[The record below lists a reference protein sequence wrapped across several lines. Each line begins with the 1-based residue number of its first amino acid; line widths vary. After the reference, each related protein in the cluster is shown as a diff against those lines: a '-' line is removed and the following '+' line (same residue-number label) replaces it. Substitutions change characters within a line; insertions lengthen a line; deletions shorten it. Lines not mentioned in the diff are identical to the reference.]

1 MNLKK
6 IIVITL
12 LLTTIILIIVR
23 LKSNKQTAEE
33 NVYKYDKEKPI
44 TVSID
49 TIGET
54 VHSNNKIITGIFEP
68 DKESK
73 ISSESQGKIISVRAE
88 VGDAVQKGQTLIQLD
103 HSLLQLQLKAI
114 EIQIEGL
121 EADVNR
127 YTVLSEADA
136 IQGVQLEKAIL
147 GLKSAKVQKET
158 LVEQINKTTI
168 KSPFNGIVTAK
179 LNEEGGFAAPGVP
192 LLQIIDISELKFT
205 INIPESDLS
214 VFNLGNNYSITTDIT
229 GNIIFNGK
237 LTLIGSKSNIGNLF
251 PLQFT
256 VKNTIDN
263 KLKAGMF
270 GKVTIEN
277 NSSGKTIQIPT
288 SAIISENNQEKVFLI
303 KNGKA
308 VLQNISVQ
316 QTNGSSSA
324 VTNGLKSGDILV
336 TDGFINL
343 FENANVVIK

>member
-114 EIQIEGL
+114 EI
-121 EADVNR
+121 
-127 YTVLSEADA
+127 
-136 IQGVQLEKAIL
+136 
-147 GLKSAKVQKET
+147 
-158 LVEQINKTTI
+158 
-168 KSPFNGIVTAK
+168 
-179 LNEEGGFAAPGVP
+179 
-192 LLQIIDISELKFT
+192 
-205 INIPESDLS
+205 
-214 VFNLGNNYSITTDIT
+214 
-229 GNIIFNGK
+229 
-237 LTLIGSKSNIGNLF
+237 
-251 PLQFT
+251 
-256 VKNTIDN
+256 
-263 KLKAGMF
+263 
-270 GKVTIEN
+270 
-277 NSSGKTIQIPT
+277 
-288 SAIISENNQEKVFLI
+288 
-303 KNGKA
+303 
-308 VLQNISVQ
+308 
-316 QTNGSSSA
+316 
-324 VTNGLKSGDILV
+324 
-336 TDGFINL
+336 
-343 FENANVVIK
+343 